1 VASSLLSPHI
11 GIQLEMSTAIDRYA
25 PSHHLDEAER
35 EGVKGDNT
43 TFVIDSQQDVAYRPL
58 VKDSFSYFSVFS
70 LAFSCI
76 NSWVAIIYG
85 LSAGLNSGGPTTR
98 KLLRESLR

>member
-1 VASSLLSPHI
+1 MSDRIEMIHGTSQVASTP
-11 GIQLEMSTAIDRYA
+11 LE
-25 PSHHLDEAER
+25 
-35 EGVKGDNT
+35 EGSKGDLKLSTGIVDAT
-43 TFVIDSQQDVAYRPL
+43 TTEGHETALRPL
-58 VKDSFSYFSVFS
+58 VKDSFSYLSVFS

-98 KLLRESLR
+98 MLVCDYR

>member
-1 VASSLLSPHI
+1 
-11 GIQLEMSTAIDRYA
+11 MTTTIDRRA
-25 PSHHLDEAER
+25 PAHINELSDKNHEKTAVVVDASHGE
-35 EGVKGDNT
+35 
-43 TFVIDSQQDVAYRPL
+43 IAYRPL

-98 KLLRESLR
+98 EFVRLACEFSASDR